1 MAVRVVEQSVEPTL
15 QRLEEENRR
24 LRKAIEEL
32 SILNELG
39 RVISS
44 TMDSQAVMEMIVKR
58 SVRAISA
65 EQGAITLVEESSS
78 SPFKTLIRAADS
90 SRERAKLRIDQN
102 IVGWMIIHKTPL
114 LSNDVQNDQNLRM
127 FRTSS
132 AATLKSLLCV
142 PLLVKS
148 KLIGIL
154 TLFNK
159 KNDQNFTED
168 DQRLLAI
175 IATQS
180 GQVLET
186 ARLYEQEQAKLAL
199 EREVNAAREIQKSL
213 LPKDIPGMPGIE
225 VAAHS
230 VPALEVGGDYYDF
243 IPLSDGHVEMVLA
256 DVSGKG
262 LGAALLAAMGK
273 GVLYSEVTRTQ
284 HPKAVIAETNRIIRQ
299 YLQRKSFITL
309 LLALID
315 TSRRTLSVCCAGHCP
330 PIVYKESQHAA
341 EWLRVRGAALNFM
354 EDLQCEEARLT
365 LETGDVYVFFSDGIT
380 EAANARGELFG
391 DERLKSLVEASHEQE
406 AGEIL
411 NSILTAVSLF
421 STGAKQSDDQTVVVL
436 KVKEVPI
443 KPAA

>member
-1 MAVRVVEQSVEPTL
+1 MAVRVVDQSVEPML

-44 TMDSQAVMEMIVKR
+44 TMDSQEVMEMIVKR

-90 SRERAKLRIDQN
+90 SHERAKLRIDQN
-102 IVGWMIIHKTPL
+102 IVGWMIIHKRPL
-114 LSNDVQNDQNLRM
+114 LSNDVQNDQNLKM

-132 AATLKSLLCV
+132 AASVKSLLCV

-159 KNDQNFTED
+159 KNDQSFTED

-199 EREVNAAREIQKSL
+199 EREVNAAREIQESL
-213 LPKDIPGMPGIE
+213 LPKDIPAMSGID
-225 VAAHS
+225 VAARS
-230 VPALEVGGDYYDF
+230 SPALEVGGDYYDF
-243 IPLSDGHVEMVLA
+243 IPLGDGHVEMVLA

-273 GVLYSEVTRTQ
+273 GVLYSEVTRAQ
-284 HPKAVIAETNRIIRQ
+284 YPKAVVVETNKIIRQ

-315 TSRRTLSVCCAGHCP
+315 TRRRTLSVCCAGHCP
-330 PIVYKESQHAA
+330 PIVYKENRHAA

-365 LETGDVYVFFSDGIT
+365 LEVGDVYVFFSDGIT

-391 DERLKSLVEASHEQE
+391 DERLKSLVEATHGQE
-406 AGEIL
+406 ANEIL

-421 STGAKQSDDQTVVVL
+421 STGTKQSDDQTVVVL
-436 KVKEVPI
+436 KVKEVPL

>member
-1 MAVRVVEQSVEPTL
+1 MALRVADHVAESTL

-32 SILNELG
+32 SILNDLA

-44 TMDSQAVMEMIVKR
+44 TMESQAVMEMIVKR
-58 SVRAISA
+58 SVKAIGA

-90 SRERAKLRIDQN
+90 SRERTRLRIDQN
-102 IVGWMIIHKTPL
+102 IVGWMIIHKKPL
-114 LSNDVQNDQNLRM
+114 LSNDVENDPNFKM

-132 AATLKSLLCV
+132 AASVKSLLCV

-159 KNDQNFTED
+159 KDNQNFTED
-168 DQRLLAI
+168 DQRLLVI
-175 IATQS
+175 IASQS
-180 GQVLET
+180 GQVLEA

-199 EREVNAAREIQKSL
+199 ERELTAAREIQKSL
-213 LPKDIPGMPGIE
+213 LPKELPEMPGID
-225 VAAHS
+225 VAARS
-230 VPALEVGGDYYDF
+230 SPALEVGGDYYDF
-243 IPLSDGHVEMVLA
+243 IPLGDGHVEMVLA

-284 HPKAVIAETNRIIRQ
+284 SPKAVVADTNRIIRQ

-315 TSRRTLSVCCAGHCP
+315 TQRRTLNVSCAGHCP
-330 PIVYKESQHAA
+330 PIVYKERRHVA
-341 EWLRVRGAALNFM
+341 EWLHVRGAALNFM
-354 EDLQCEEARLT
+354 DDLQCEEAELN

-380 EAANARGELFG
+380 EAANAKGELFG
-391 DERLKSLVEASHEQE
+391 DERLKSLVETTHERKAS
-406 AGEIL
+406 EIL
-411 NSILTAVSLF
+411 DSILTGVNLF

-436 KVKEVPI
+436 KVKEVPL

>member
-1 MAVRVVEQSVEPTL
+1 VEPAL
-15 QRLEEENRR
+15 HRLEEENRR

-32 SILNELG
+32 SILNDLA

-44 TMDSQAVMEMIVKR
+44 TMESQAVMEMIVKR
-58 SVRAISA
+58 SVRAIGA
-65 EQGAITLVEESSS
+65 EQGAITLVEESLS

-102 IVGWMIIHKTPL
+102 IVGWMIIHKKPL
-114 LSNDVQNDQNLRM
+114 LSNDVENDQNFKM

-132 AATLKSLLCV
+132 AASVKSLLCV

-148 KLIGIL
+148 RLIGIL

-159 KNDQNFTED
+159 KNNQNFTDD

-175 IATQS
+175 IASQS
-180 GQVLET
+180 GQVLEA
-186 ARLYEQEQAKLAL
+186 ARLYEQEQAKLAM
-199 EREVNAAREIQKSL
+199 ERELNAAREIQKSL
-213 LPKDIPGMPGIE
+213 LPKDLPEMPGID
-225 VAAHS
+225 VAARS
-230 VPALEVGGDYYDF
+230 SPALEVGGDYYDF
-243 IPLSDGHVEMVLA
+243 IPLGNGHVEMVLA

-284 HPKAVIAETNRIIRQ
+284 SPRTVVADTNRIIRQ
-299 YLQRKSFITL
+299 YLQRRSFITL

-315 TSRRTLSVCCAGHCP
+315 TQQRTLNVSCAGHCP
-330 PIVYKESQHAA
+330 PIVYKESRHVA

-354 EDLQCEEARLT
+354 EDLQCEEAQLN

-380 EAANARGELFG
+380 EAGNAKGELFG
-391 DERLKSLVEASHEQE
+391 DERLKSLVEATHERD
-406 AGEIL
+406 ASEIL
-411 NSILTAVSLF
+411 DSILTGVSLF

-436 KVKEVPI
+436 KVKEVPL